1 MKSPQV
7 RFSKLFSNIFVTI
20 STRSGS
26 CLHFITSHFTS
37 FQYVQTW
44 QQEDCQV
51 WKASYFTVASLC
63 KGFTLLIKGHAHE
76 TGGSDYQL
84 KILKKKKISIN
95 YKFALFFHPSRW
107 NLISHFC
114 GGLAHRIIYC
124 IRDAAEEKIEDK
136 CLKIQKPPARQKKLR
151 ISAYRYK
158 NHQLGRK
165 NWG

>member
-1 MKSPQV
+1 MFTFYNQSLYKLPIRSNMAAGGLPSLKS
-7 RFSKLFSNIFVTI
+7 
-20 STRSGS
+20 
-26 CLHFITSHFTS
+26 FIL
-37 FQYVQTW
+37 Y
-44 QQEDCQV
+44 C
-51 WKASYFTVASLC
+51 TVASLC

-136 CLKIQKPPARQKKLR
+136 CLTIQKPPARQKKLGK
-151 ISAYRYK
+151 SVYRYK